1 MAKIRKSKKSLFT
14 TKLDAEKFRHFMSTR
29 AYIVKLNHDETS
41 KLVYCHHDGYIDH
54 CGKILHFFYSNP
66 DLLNKLINEGNMSS
80 LGQTIEECSF
90 YKDEDSA
97 ATVFKT
103 KSKLLEYINESLNDG
118 IEYVY
123 VFNEFDYQWHVYF
136 KDHKTKE
143 IVEKLV
149 GDLV

>member
-1 MAKIRKSKKSLFT
+1 
-14 TKLDAEKFRHFMSTR
+14 MSTR

-66 DLLNKLINEGNMSS
+66 DLLNKLISEGDMSS
-80 LGQTIEECSF
+80 LGETIETCSF
-90 YKDEDSA
+90 YKDSDSIV
-97 ATVFKT
+97 VFKT
-103 KSKLLEYINESLNDG
+103 KSELLEYINELLNDD

-123 VFNEFDYQWHVYF
+123 VFDESDYQWHVHF
-136 KDHKTKE
+136 KDYKTKGSP